1 VHQTEKQERVLLKQ
15 LPFYGK
21 KTVPTKLRKD
31 LWRPFA
37 TVTFPRPEDGLQAFK
52 LLKEYR
58 MVRNHAW
65 TFAPTE
71 SDILTAA
78 EQETAKR
85 ESGDTSSSV
94 VEEDGYGAVKYAT
107 KYRDSVMAHYTAWP
121 SKKERA
127 KLIMD
132 QRATSV
138 ADLAHIIHRQMHYTP
153 AGKQH
158 SADKQRAKLWA
169 KIQALAATPAESIK
183 KLEDETSALEASTAS
198 VAPHVQQS
206 HQEKLKLK
214 KRNTRI
220 AEIVAHLNRLRKA
233 CEAVTFAAG
242 GDVPEPLRAKWSK
255 TLKYIVQMQD
265 PSRAVLSNYD
275 RSAAESRKEL
285 EANKRPINWPLST
298 KFDGSGVPK
307 MLSRRDKIALKGA
320 APEVDTR
327 AEKGIPESVILIQW
341 ASLPDAQFAG
351 EWHADVVHE
360 EMASKYARKAE
371 KKYKELREGEDA
383 LGEEGGPD
391 SDRYAARGGKT
402 MKEPEKTGWIGAL
415 NPLRL
420 LRGGSGGEAR
430 V

>member
-1 VHQTEKQERVLLKQ
+1 
-15 LPFYGK
+15 
-21 KTVPTKLRKD
+21 
-31 LWRPFA
+31 
-37 TVTFPRPEDGLQAFK
+37 
-52 LLKEYR
+52 
-58 MVRNHAW
+58 
-65 TFAPTE
+65 
-71 SDILTAA
+71 
-78 EQETAKR
+78 
-85 ESGDTSSSV
+85 
-94 VEEDGYGAVKYAT
+94 
-107 KYRDSVMAHYTAWP
+107 
-121 SKKERA
+121 
-127 KLIMD
+127 
-132 QRATSV
+132 
-138 ADLAHIIHRQMHYTP
+138 
-153 AGKQH
+153 
-158 SADKQRAKLWA
+158 
-169 KIQALAATPAESIK
+169 
-183 KLEDETSALEASTAS
+183 
-198 VAPHVQQS
+198 
-206 HQEKLKLK
+206 
-214 KRNTRI
+214 
-220 AEIVAHLNRLRKA
+220 
-233 CEAVTFAAG
+233 VTFAAG

-327 AEKGIPESVILIQW
+327 VEKGIPESAILIQW

-415 NPLRL
+415 NP
-420 LRGGSGGEAR
+420 EAR
-430 V
+430 RGCRALHGVEYIEHCCIHGRRDCTVFACLYAVVRSKSRHTFTLISGSMIA